1 MPLETIFTMDAA
13 SVKFGPYATREVGED
28 MANLGVRRA
37 MLCTDPRVA
46 ELAPVQVAL
55 DSLERAGV
63 DAVLFDRSRTE
74 PTDTSVRE
82 AIDFAKAGAFDGFV
96 TVGGGS
102 SIDTCKLA
110 NLYSTYPSD
119 DLLEYV
125 NAPVGKATPIPG
137 PLRPLIAIPTTAGT
151 GSETT
156 GVAVFDL
163 TEQHVKT
170 AVSQKKLRPTLGIV
184 DPENTRTLPP
194 MVAAGAALDVLCH
207 AIESLTALRYSERE
221 RAVSSA
227 ARPSYQGSNPISDMW
242 ARRAVE
248 LVSRYISRAMRDPG
262 DDEAREAMML
272 ASTFA
277 GIGFGNAGVQLPHA
291 MSYPVSGMVR
301 EYIPEGYP
309 RDHAIIPHGMAVI
322 LNAPAAF
329 RFGAEANPRLHL
341 EMAELMGADIR
352 DAADDEAGEVLA
364 RATIDLMRA
373 VGVPNGLSAIGFTA
387 EDLDDLVRGAAAQQ
401 RITALAPRR
410 FSHDDLRAMF
420 KDAMRY
426 W

>member
-1 MPLETIFTMDAA
+1 MDLETIFTMDAA
-13 SVKFGPYATREVGED
+13 SIKFGPGSTAEVGED
-28 MANLGVRRA
+28 MANFGCKRV
-37 MLCTDPRVA
+37 MVCTDPRVA
-46 ELAPVQVAL
+46 RLEPVQITMNAL
-55 DSLERAGV
+55 EKAGV
-63 DAVLFDRSRTE
+63 DAVLFDKSRTE
-74 PTDTSVRE
+74 PTDISMRE
-82 AIDFAKAGAFDGFV
+82 AIDFAKDGNFDGFV
-96 TVGGGS
+96 AVGGGS
-102 SIDTCKLA
+102 SIDTCKMA

-125 NAPVGKATPIPG
+125 NAPIGKATPIPN
-137 PLRPLIAIPTTAGT
+137 PLKPLIAIPTTAGT

-170 AVSQKKLRPTLGIV
+170 AVSQKQLRPHLGIV

-194 MVAAGAALDVLCH
+194 MVAAGAALDVICH
-207 AIESLTALRYSERE
+207 AIESLTNIRYSKRPK
-221 RAVSSA
+221 AISSA
-227 ARPSYQGSNPISDMW
+227 ARPSYQGSNPISDVW

-248 LVSRYISRAMRDPG
+248 LVSDNIIRAMSDPN

-301 EYIPEGYP
+301 DYIPEGYP
-309 RDHAIIPHGMAVI
+309 QDHAIIPHGMAVI

-329 RFGAEANPRLHL
+329 RFGAQANPQLHL
-341 EMAELMGADIR
+341 EMAKLMGADTR
-352 DAADDEAGEVLA
+352 DAAPEDAGELLA
-364 RATIDLMRA
+364 NATIDFMRK
-373 VGVPNGLSAIGFTA
+373 VGVPNGLSAIGFSEA
-387 EDLDDLVRGAAAQQ
+387 DLDDLVKGAAAQH
-401 RITALAPRR
+401 RITKLAPRP
-410 FSHDDLRAMF
+410 FTDDDLRDMF